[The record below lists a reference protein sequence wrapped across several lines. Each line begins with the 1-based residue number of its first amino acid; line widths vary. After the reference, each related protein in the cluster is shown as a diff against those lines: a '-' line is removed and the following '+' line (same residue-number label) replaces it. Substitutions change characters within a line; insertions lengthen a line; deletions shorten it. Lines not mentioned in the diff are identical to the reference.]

1 MGWRISSLHYYSTA
15 LHENSLYLN
24 WRLVAIPVS
33 VVPFIILFLTTS
45 VSPQDVFS
53 VGLVPFAAAAA
64 AEITRFMLQAVR
76 FKYFIKRFI
85 GYDVS
90 STGKTISARLAGEF
104 VTQTTPS
111 YVGGEFVRIAWLSR
125 NGVPAGKAAW
135 VATMEI
141 IADVFVGSMLA
152 FIAGAFAIYKGGSV
166 AGIGIILVT
175 IPTFAVWLA
184 VVLFSAKR
192 NLRLPSFSQRV
203 AEKFISK
210 EKAEN
215 LVNTANTAIADLCKM
230 SRENF
235 NSKKAIKTFAV
246 GMAITFV
253 AFVFHGLSFMVLAN
267 TTEDVG
273 FFDSLM
279 ATSAS
284 TAVASLP
291 ITIGGSGLA
300 ELGIWAYISNLSGIP
315 ALSDVVGDPRLTV
328 IIAWR
333 IATYHVPLV
342 IMWVAIMR
350 LALGKVST
358 TSLGRPAARD
368 GPGSK
373 PEDGGSAS
381 K

>member
-1 MGWRISSLHYYSTA
+1 M
-15 LHENSLYLN
+15 N

-45 VSPQDVFS
+45 VSPQDIFA
-53 VGLVPFAAAAA
+53 VGLIPFVGSAA
-64 AEITRFMLQAVR
+64 AEIARFMIQAAR

-90 STGKTISARLAGEF
+90 STSKTISARLAGEF

-125 NGVPAGKAAW
+125 NGVPPGKAAW

-184 VVLFSAKR
+184 VILFSAKR
-192 NLRLPSFSQRV
+192 ILRLPSFSQRL
-203 AEKFISK
+203 AEKFMQK

-215 LVNTANTAIADLCKM
+215 LIKSANTAIADLCKM

-235 NSKKAIKTFAV
+235 NSKKATRTFAI
-246 GMAITFV
+246 GMAMTFI

-267 TTEDVG
+267 TAEDIG

-284 TAVASLP
+284 VAVASLP
-291 ITIGGSGLA
+291 VTIGGSGLA

-315 ALSDVVGDPRLTV
+315 ELGDVVGDPRLTV

-350 LALGKVST
+350 LALGKVSA
-358 TSLGRPAARD
+358 TSLGSPTGA
-368 GPGSK
+368 GPPGGK
-373 PEDGGSAS
+373 PEDGGSAT

>member
-1 MGWRISSLHYYSTA
+1 M
-15 LHENSLYLN
+15 
-24 WRLVAIPVS
+24 
-33 VVPFIILFLTTS
+33 
-45 VSPQDVFS
+45 
-53 VGLVPFAAAAA
+53 
-64 AEITRFMLQAVR
+64 
-76 FKYFIKRFI
+76 
-85 GYDVS
+85 
-90 STGKTISARLAGEF
+90 SARLAGEF

-111 YVGGEFVRIAWLSR
+111 YVGGEFVRIAWLSK

-175 IPTFAVWLA
+175 IPTFGVWLA

-192 NLRLPSFSQRV
+192 NLRLPSFSQRI
-203 AEKFISK
+203 AERFMQK

-215 LVNTANTAIADLCKM
+215 LIRTANSAIADLCKM

-235 NSKKAIKTFAV
+235 NSKSAIKTFAI
-246 GMAITFV
+246 GMAMTFV
-253 AFVFHGLSFMVLAN
+253 AFVFHGISFMILAN
-267 TTEDVG
+267 TAENVG
-273 FFDSLM
+273 FFDSFM

-284 TAVASLP
+284 VAVASLP

-315 ALSDVVGDPRLTV
+315 ALGDVVGDPRLTV

-342 IMWVAIMR
+342 IMWIAIMR

-358 TSLGRPAARD
+358 PSFSQPAAGD
-368 GPGSK
+368 GPPPSDK
-373 PEDGGSAS
+373 PEDSETKS
-381 K
+381 

>member
-1 MGWRISSLHYYSTA
+1 
-15 LHENSLYLN
+15 LN
-24 WRLVAIPVS
+24 WRLLAIPVS
-33 VVPFIILFLTTS
+33 IVPFIILFATTK
-45 VSPQDVFS
+45 VSPQDVFA
-53 VGLVPFAAAAA
+53 VGLVPFAASAA
-64 AEITRFMLQAVR
+64 AEIARFMLQAAR

-90 STGKTISARLAGEF
+90 STSKTMSARLAGEF

-166 AGIGIILVT
+166 AGVGIILVT
-175 IPTFAVWLA
+175 IPTFAVWLS

-192 NLRLPSFSQRV
+192 NLRLPSFSQRIL
-203 AEKFISK
+203 EKFMQK
-210 EKAEN
+210 EKAQN
-215 LVNTANTAIADLCKM
+215 LINTANTAIADLCKM

-235 NSKKAIKTFAV
+235 NSKKAIRTFAA
-246 GMAITFV
+246 GIAITFV

-267 TTEDVG
+267 TAQNIG
-273 FFDSLM
+273 FFDSFM

-291 ITIGGSGLA
+291 VTIGGSGLA

-315 ALSDVVGDPRLTV
+315 TLGDVVGDPRLTV

-342 IMWVAIMR
+342 IMWVALMR
-350 LALGKVST
+350 LAVGKIPATGIDQPT
-358 TSLGRPAARD
+358 TGD
-368 GPGSK
+368 GPPSNDK
-373 PEDGGSAS
+373 PEDGSGAT

>member
-1 MGWRISSLHYYSTA
+1 
-15 LHENSLYLN
+15 LN

-33 VVPFIILFLTTS
+33 VVPFIILFVTTK
-45 VSPQDVFS
+45 VSPQDIFA
-53 VGLVPFAAAAA
+53 VGLIPFVAAAA
-64 AEITRFMLQAVR
+64 AEITRFMIQAVR

-85 GYDVS
+85 GYDVA

-125 NGVPAGKAAW
+125 NGVPPGKAAW

-192 NLRLPSFSQRV
+192 NLRLPSFSQRI
-203 AEKFISK
+203 AERFMQK

-215 LVNTANTAIADLCKM
+215 LIKTANSAIADLCKM

-235 NSKKAIKTFAV
+235 NSKTAIRTFAI
-246 GMAITFV
+246 GMAMTFV

-267 TTEDVG
+267 TAEDIG

-284 TAVASLP
+284 VAVASLP
-291 ITIGGSGLA
+291 VTIGGSGLA
-300 ELGIWAYISNLSGIP
+300 ELGVWAYISNLSGIP
-315 ALSDVVGDPRLTV
+315 ALGDVVGDPRLTV

-342 IMWVAIMR
+342 IMWIAIMR

-358 TSLGRPAARD
+358 PSFSQPAAGD
-368 GPGSK
+368 GPPGTK
-373 PEDGGSAS
+373 PDDAT

>member
-1 MGWRISSLHYYSTA
+1 VI
-15 LHENSLYLN
+15 
-24 WRLVAIPVS
+24 
-33 VVPFIILFLTTS
+33 PFIILFLTTN
-45 VSPQDVFS
+45 VSPQDVFA
-53 VGLVPFAAAAA
+53 VGLVPFVASAAAALA
-64 AEITRFMLQAVR
+64 KIMLQAMR

-111 YVGGEFVRIAWLSR
+111 YVGGELVRIAWLSK
-125 NGVPAGKAAW
+125 NGVPPGKAAW

-152 FIAGAFAIYKGGSV
+152 FIAGAYAIYNGGSV
-166 AGIGIILVT
+166 VGIAVILVT

-184 VVLFSAKR
+184 LVLLSAKR
-192 NLRLPSFSQRV
+192 NLRLPSFSQRI
-203 AEKFISK
+203 AEKFLST
-210 EKAEN
+210 EKACS
-215 LVNTANTAIADLCKM
+215 LISAANSAIADLCKM

-235 NSKKAIKTFAV
+235 NSKSAIKTFAV
-246 GMAITFV
+246 GIMITFV
-253 AFVFHGLSFMVLAN
+253 AFVFYGISFMLLAN
-267 TTEDVG
+267 AVG
-273 FFDSLM
+273 SNIGLFDSLM

-300 ELGIWAYISNLSGIP
+300 ELGIWAYISNLNGIP
-315 ALSDVVGDPRLTV
+315 TLGDVVNDSQLEV

-342 IMWVAIMR
+342 IMWVALMK
-350 LALGKVST
+350 LAIGKLPPA
-358 TSLGRPAARD
+358 SLSQQGVGD
-368 GPGSK
+368 GK
-373 PEDGGSAS
+373 PEDGSPT

>member
-1 MGWRISSLHYYSTA
+1 MIWRERVRVYL
-15 LHENSLYLN
+15 LYTIIVPRSKGSHSLN
-24 WRLVAIPVS
+24 WRLVAIPAS
-33 VVPFIILFLTTS
+33 VIPFIILFLTTS
-45 VSPQDVFS
+45 VSPQDVFA
-53 VGLVPFAAAAA
+53 VGLVPFVASAAAAIA
-64 AEITRFMLQAVR
+64 KIMLQAVR

-85 GYDVS
+85 GYDVAP
-90 STGKTISARLAGEF
+90 TGKTVSARLAGEF

-111 YVGGEFVRIAWLSR
+111 YVGGELVRIAWLSK
-125 NGVPAGKAAW
+125 NGVPPGKAAW

-152 FIAGAFAIYKGGSV
+152 FIAGAYAIYNGAFLV
-166 AGIGIILVT
+166 GIGIIGVT
-175 IPTFAVWLA
+175 IPTFGVWLA
-184 VVLFSAKR
+184 LVLFSAKR
-192 NLRLPSFSQRV
+192 NLRLPSFSQKI
-203 AEKFISK
+203 AEKFLSK
-210 EKAEN
+210 EKAAN
-215 LVNTANTAIADLCKM
+215 LVSTANSTIADLCKM

-235 NSKKAIKTFAV
+235 NSKRAIKTFAI

-253 AFVFHGLSFMVLAN
+253 AFAFYGISFMVLAN
-267 TTEDVG
+267 AVGSSIG

-300 ELGIWAYISNLSGIP
+300 ELGVWAYISDLSGVRT
-315 ALSDVVGDPRLTV
+315 LSDVINDDQFKV

-342 IMWVAIMR
+342 IMWVALMR
-350 LALGKVST
+350 LAIGKVSAA
-358 TSLGRPAARD
+358 SLSPPAGD
-368 GPGSK
+368 NK
-373 PEDGGSAS
+373 PDDGSAT

>member
-1 MGWRISSLHYYSTA
+1 
-15 LHENSLYLN
+15 LN

-33 VVPFIILFLTTS
+33 VVPFIILFVTTK
-45 VSPQDVFS
+45 VSPQDIFA
-53 VGLVPFAAAAA
+53 VGMIPFAGAAA
-64 AEITRFMLQAVR
+64 AEVTRFMIQAYR

-85 GYDVS
+85 GYDVA
-90 STGKTISARLAGEF
+90 STGKTMSARLAGEF

-111 YVGGEFVRIAWLSR
+111 YVGGEFVRIAWLSK

-175 IPTFAVWLA
+175 IPTFGVWLA

-192 NLRLPSFSQRV
+192 NLRLPSFSQRI
-203 AEKFISK
+203 AERFMQK

-215 LVNTANTAIADLCKM
+215 LIRTANSAIADLCKM

-235 NSKKAIKTFAV
+235 NSKSAIKTFAI
-246 GMAITFV
+246 GMAMTFV
-253 AFVFHGLSFMVLAN
+253 AFVFHGISFMILAN
-267 TTEDVG
+267 TAENVG
-273 FFDSLM
+273 FFDSFM

-284 TAVASLP
+284 VAVASLP

-315 ALSDVVGDPRLTV
+315 ALGDVVGDPRLTV

-342 IMWVAIMR
+342 IMWIAIMR

-358 TSLGRPAARD
+358 PSFSQPAAGD
-368 GPGSK
+368 GPPPSDK
-373 PEDGGSAS
+373 PEDSETKS
-381 K
+381 